1 MVSHLFFFSTE
12 KSAAQVERD
21 GFYWLGWC
29 FDSRNGCNRNVKEVR
44 KNYFV
49 AAELGYVDS
58 MIDFGTF
65 LDKSD
70 L

>member
-1 MVSHLFFFSTE
+1 M
-12 KSAAQVERD
+12 K
-21 GFYWLGWC
+21 G
-29 FDSRNGCNRNVKEVR
+29 VR

-49 AAELGYVDS
+49 AAELGYVNS
-58 MIDFGTF
+58 MIDFGIF